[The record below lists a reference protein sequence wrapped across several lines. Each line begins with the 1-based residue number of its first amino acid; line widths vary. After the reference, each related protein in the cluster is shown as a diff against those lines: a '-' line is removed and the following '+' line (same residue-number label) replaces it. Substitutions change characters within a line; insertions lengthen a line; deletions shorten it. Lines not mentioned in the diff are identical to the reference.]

1 MILKSV
7 WLCLVFYFAGVVQNS
22 DSQNP
27 VTEILMLTS
36 GDNSIFKDPFDA
48 FPTVSTET
56 PAYVATETN
65 GIEQK
70 LSTLLENAKFAAVQ
84 TDISTEFEIADGLTN
99 YATVNTSEPI
109 PTQLS
114 YNIGTENIENGKDGE
129 TLNNTEMQLEES
141 SLITEFE
148 NQGVDLYDL
157 SQNNVTSFDIAMLDT
172 DAPGYTTKVSETT
185 NVKVANLGEE
195 TVEPQK
201 SNIDKSLDSDDLF
214 GTLGLSTQWDSLINS
229 FSTNLEND
237 TSLTLQQPY
246 AYFNNN
252 IVETSINQSSFPESV
267 TYEEVKLQK
276 TDTNVLKTLTAEA
289 DICKC
294 VDCKCTP
301 SNNCH
306 GCTQSAAVTIPAIE
320 INVNAKP
327 PENTG
332 CCTGHCEKSKPKLSR
347 CQTAA
352 LEQLQKCC
360 GEEENNNKNGDPCCV
375 VVCLKT
381 INQLKE
387 MLEIASHFTDKN
399 SGVEE
404 FRSVK
409 EATATS
415 AP

>member
-1 MILKSV
+1 
-7 WLCLVFYFAGVVQNS
+7 
-22 DSQNP
+22 
-27 VTEILMLTS
+27 MLTS
-36 GDNSIFKDPFDA
+36 GDNTIFKDPFDV
-48 FPTVSTET
+48 FPTVPTET
-56 PAYVATETN
+56 PAYVVTETN
-65 GIEQK
+65 GIEEK
-70 LSTLLENAKFAAVQ
+70 ISTILENAKFAAVQ

-114 YNIGTENIENGKDGE
+114 YNIGTENVENGKDGE
-129 TLNNTEMQLEES
+129 TLNNTEMHLEET

-157 SQNNVTSFDIAMLDT
+157 SQSNVTSFDIAMLDPE
-172 DAPGYTTKVSETT
+172 APVAET
-185 NVKVANLGEE
+185 ANAKAVGLEE
-195 TVEPQK
+195 VPVEPQK

-214 GTLGLSTQWDSLINS
+214 GSLGLSTQWDSLINS
-229 FSTNLEND
+229 FSTNLETD
-237 TSLTLQQPY
+237 ASLTLQQPY

-252 IVETSINQSSFPESV
+252 IVDNPINQGSFADTV
-267 TYEEVKLQK
+267 TYEEIKLPK

-301 SNNCH
+301 NNNCH
-306 GCTQSAAVTIPAIE
+306 GCTQGAVVATPIIE
-320 INVNAKP
+320 NTENTKP
-327 PENTG
+327 PENAG
-332 CCTGHCEKSKPKLSR
+332 CCTGQCEKSKPKLTR
-347 CQTAA
+347 CQTSA

-360 GEEENNNKNGDPCCV
+360 EEENNNKNGDPCCV

-387 MLEIASHFTDKN
+387 MLEMATHFNDKN
-399 SGVEE
+399 GVVAE
-404 FRSVK
+404 FISVK